1 MTNLN
6 SVILQGRLTKDAADD
21 MKQSANGT
29 AYGTFTLVV
38 DKSVKKGD
46 EWENQSSFIKCKG
59 FGKSYESAVK
69 HMTKGSICT
78 VEGCLE
84 QQSWEKDGQKRSE
97 IVVIVDK
104 FFPTYKKN
112 DEGKSGGQKK
122 APAPQNDEGFP
133 EDIPDLPF

>member
-1 MTNLN
+1 
-6 SVILQGRLTKDAADD
+6 
-21 MKQSANGT
+21 
-29 AYGTFTLVV
+29 
-38 DKSVKKGD
+38 
-46 EWENQSSFIKCKG
+46 
-59 FGKSYESAVK
+59 
-69 HMTKGSICT
+69 MTKGSICV
-78 VEGCLE
+78 VEGYLE

-133 EDIPDLPF
+133 EDLPF

>member
-59 FGKSYESAVK
+59 FGKS
-69 HMTKGSICT
+69 
-78 VEGCLE
+78 
-84 QQSWEKDGQKRSE
+84 
-97 IVVIVDK
+97 
-104 FFPTYKKN
+104 
-112 DEGKSGGQKK
+112 
-122 APAPQNDEGFP
+122 
-133 EDIPDLPF
+133 

>member
-29 AYGTFTLVV
+29 SFGTFTLVV

-46 EWENQSSFIKCKG
+46 EFETQSSFIKCKG
-59 FGKSYESAVK
+59 FGKYYENAVK
-69 HMTKGSICT
+69 HMTKGSICV
-78 VEGCLE
+78 VEGSLE

-104 FFPTYKKN
+104 FYPTYKKN
-112 DEGKSGGQKK
+112 DEVKSGGQKK

-133 EDIPDLPF
+133 EDLPF

>member
-1 MTNLN
+1 MNGKISRHSL
-6 SVILQGRLTKDAADD
+6 
-21 MKQSANGT
+21 SAK
-29 AYGTFTLVV
+29 ALV
-38 DKSVKKGD
+38 SPY
-46 EWENQSSFIKCKG
+46 EN
-59 FGKSYESAVK
+59 AVK
-69 HMTKGSICT
+69 HMTKGSICV
-78 VEGCLE
+78 VEGYLE

-133 EDIPDLPF
+133 EDIPF

>member
-59 FGKSYESAVK
+59 FGKSYENAVK
-69 HMTKGSICT
+69 HMTKGSICV
-78 VEGCLE
+78 VEGNLE

-133 EDIPDLPF
+133 EDLPF

>member
-29 AYGTFTLVV
+29 AFGTFTLVV

-69 HMTKGSICT
+69 HMTKGSICV
-78 VEGCLE
+78 VEGYLE

-122 APAPQNDEGFP
+122 VPAPQNDEGFP
-133 EDIPDLPF
+133 EDLPF

>member
-69 HMTKGSICT
+69 HMTKGSICV
-78 VEGCLE
+78 VEGYLE

-122 APAPQNDEGFP
+122 APAPQKEEEGFP
-133 EDIPDLPF
+133 EDLPF